1 MFRFAFAKRA
11 TSSNHSL
18 CCTGL
23 LACVGAQLMLMVTLP
38 SPDEFGALLLEQ
50 AAAPSPSAATAATA
64 VMRPPC
70 RRCTFL
76 VLCQYFF
83 LGLYVAALSLPPPRC
98 SQTPAT
104 PGPPPTC

>member
-70 RRCTFL
+70 RRGRCLFIHQSL
-76 VLCQYFF
+76 FPRLNLAHLAPPHPGGSQPEPIPAVL
-83 LGLYVAALSLPPPRC
+83 PMI
-98 SQTPAT
+98 
-104 PGPPPTC
+104 